1 MGAINYEVEYNN
13 RDRVPE
19 HPVIFER
26 WKLDAADYRA
36 QASANG
42 RAEIGLKYGS
52 SARQTL
58 DLFFPDGGAQAPL
71 SLFIHGGYWR
81 SLEPA
86 LFSQTAIGLNAHGV
100 TVAVAGYDLCP
111 NVSIATIIDQMRQAC
126 LYLWR
131 RFGKRMLA
139 IGHSAGGHLAA
150 AMLAT
155 DWKALDAN
163 APPDLVPAAYAIS
176 GVYDLTPL
184 CNVSMNQDLRLTPDD
199 ARASSPVFW
208 KAPKGLTL
216 DSVVGAL
223 ESSEFL
229 RQSRLIADEWGK
241 AGVATRYE
249 AISGDNHFT
258 VIDALTHPDSAM
270 VTRTTALAQHTAK
283 SAG

>member
-1 MGAINYEVEYNN
+1 MEIDYEAEYNN
-13 RDRVPE
+13 RARVPE
-19 HPVIFER
+19 HPEIFVRWER
-26 WKLDAADYRA
+26 DATLYRNEAA
-36 QASANG
+36 QAG
-42 RAEIGLKYGS
+42 RAELGLAYGAA
-52 SARQTL
+52 ARQII
-58 DLFFPDGGAQAPL
+58 DLFYPAGGGAAPL

-86 LFSQTAIGLNAHGV
+86 MFSHVARGLNGREI

-111 NVSIATIIDQMRQAC
+111 QVTIKDIIGEMRQAC

-139 IGHSAGGHLAA
+139 TGHSAGGHLAA

-155 DWKALDAN
+155 DWKALDPN
-163 APPDLVPAAYAIS
+163 TPPDLVPAAYAIS
-176 GVYDLTPL
+176 GIYDLTPL
-184 CNVSMNQDLRLTPDD
+184 CGVSMNQDLKLTPDD

-258 VIDALTHPDSAM
+258 VIDALTHPESAM
-270 VTRTTALAQHTAK
+270 VERTVALAQHTAK
-283 SAG
+283 SG